1 MADDLPPTD
10 TSVPKFIQICTAD
23 YTSRTGT
30 KGFVVIALGDD
41 GRVYQSKDDGWVRF
55 EKRFDG
61 TGQLKSAPKS
71 FPSQK
76 DKSIP
81 NPADDPNW

>member
-1 MADDLPPTD
+1 MADDLPPAD
-10 TSVPKFIQICTAD
+10 TAVPKFIQICTAD

-61 TGQLKSAPKS
+61 TSLKSAPKS

-76 DKSIP
+76 DKGRNS
-81 NPADDPNW
+81 DPVDEPPW